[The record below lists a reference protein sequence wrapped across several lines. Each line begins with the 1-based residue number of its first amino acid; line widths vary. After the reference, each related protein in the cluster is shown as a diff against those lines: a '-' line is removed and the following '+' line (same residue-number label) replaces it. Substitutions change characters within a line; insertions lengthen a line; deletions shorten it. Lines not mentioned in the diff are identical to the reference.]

1 MSFGICIKVPARV
14 VNVEKA
20 IEAIG
25 GIDQIA
31 KVWSK
36 LINICL
42 VSEIDSLEV
51 EQGQEA

>member
-14 VNVEKA
+14 SNVEKA

-31 KVWSK
+31 KVK
-36 LINICL
+36 FNIL
-42 VSEIDSLEV
+42 SLCV
-51 EQGQEA
+51 

>member
-1 MSFGICIKVPARV
+1 MSFGICIKVPAKV

-31 KVWSK
+31 KVCSEK
-36 LINICL
+36 INICL
-42 VSEIDSLEV
+42 VSEMDSLEV